1 MVIPEVSDKLRMITV
16 EQRPLARD
24 TSHMVTARALQEEEV
39 FHHQEY
45 IPGEEVDHHPSEED
59 TLMGEDH
66 HRQEVI
72 SRLPPLHQE
81 ASQSSL

>member
-24 TSHMVTARALQEEEV
+24 TSHMATVLALQEEEA

-72 SRLPPLHQE
+72 YQPLPLHRG
-81 ASQSSL
+81 ASQSSP